1 MTVHSLDIQAIARA
15 LGGKC
20 TGRFT
25 ANVPGPGHRPHD
37 GSLSIT
43 IKRGRLCVYS
53 HAGDNWKE
61 CRDYVMDR
69 LGIDRSSARPKPVF
83 TVVSP
88 QEEDNEAKKKAKRAI
103 EIWHGSV
110 DPRGTIVEHYL
121 REHRGLR
128 LTADIAGKV
137 IRFHGSLWFD
147 HNMRLPGM
155 ICLMRDIK
163 TNDPRAIH
171 RTFLHRETAEK
182 IDRRMLGPAKGTAI
196 KFDPTPTSGVMI
208 GEGVETC
215 LSAREAGL
223 GPAVWA
229 LGSSVAIRT
238 FPVIAAIPTLTIIQE
253 NDDTSRRDSAVCR
266 DRFLKAGKLVNI
278 VRSRIGN
285 DLNDAWRA
293 GRVG

>member
-1 MTVHSLDIQAIARA
+1 MTLDIQSIARA
-15 LGGKC
+15 MGGER
-20 TGRFT
+20 TSSFT
-25 ANVPGPGHRPHD
+25 ANVPGPGHRPGD
-37 GSLSIT
+37 RSLSIT
-43 IKRGRLCVYS
+43 IRRGRLCVYS
-53 HAGDNWKE
+53 HAGDDWKE

-69 LGIDRSSARPKPVF
+69 LGIDQRSSRTKAAF
-83 TVVSP
+83 TVVSQ
-88 QEEDNEAKKKAKRAI
+88 QEEDEDAKKKAKRAL
-103 EIWHGSV
+103 EIWHGSI
-110 DPRGTIVEHYL
+110 DPRETIVEHYL

-128 LTADIAGKV
+128 LTDDIAGKV

-147 HNMRLPGM
+147 QNTRLPGM

-163 TNDPRAIH
+163 TDEPRAIH
-171 RTFLHRETAEK
+171 RTFLHRETAGK

-196 KFDPTPTSGVMI
+196 KFDPSPASGLMI

-238 FPVIAAIPTLTIIQE
+238 FPAISAIPTLTIIQE
-253 NDDTSRRDSAVCR
+253 NDDTSRRDSSVCR
-266 DRFLKAGKLVNI
+266 DRYLRAGKPVNI

-293 GRVG
+293 GRAG

>member
-1 MTVHSLDIQAIARA
+1 MEHSLDIQSIARA
-15 LGGKC
+15 LGGKK
-20 TGRFT
+20 TGQFT
-25 ANVPGPGHRPHD
+25 ANVPGPGHRPGD
-37 GSLSIT
+37 RSLSIT

-53 HAGDNWKE
+53 HAGNDWKE

-69 LGIDRSSARPKPVF
+69 LGIDRCSSRSQAAF
-83 TVVSP
+83 TVVSQ
-88 QEEDNEAKKKAKRAI
+88 QEEDEDAKKKAKRAI

-121 REHRGLR
+121 REYRGLR
-128 LTADIAGKV
+128 LTDDIAGKV

-147 HNMRLPGM
+147 QSTRLPGM
-155 ICLMRDIK
+155 ICLLRDIK
-163 TNDPRAIH
+163 TNEPRAIH

-196 KFDPTPTSGVMI
+196 KFDPVSASGLMV

-223 GPAVWA
+223 SETVWA

-238 FPVIAAIPTLTIIQE
+238 FPVIAAISTLTIIQE

-266 DRFLKAGKLVNI
+266 DRYLKAGLPVNI
-278 VRSRIGN
+278 VRSRVGN

-293 GRVG
+293 GRAG